1 MINKLKQT
9 SWKKILLIGVI
20 LMIPLIVNLRVQKLE
35 GKTIKPFQPSKELK
49 LSDFPE
55 VFKNSTLIIIDYYWK

>member
-1 MINKLKQT
+1 
-9 SWKKILLIGVI
+9 
-20 LMIPLIVNLRVQKLE
+20 MIPLIVNLRVQKLE